1 MQHGDISNERNF
13 VIGFRCEGTLLEYQD
28 KSPSDRLLNI
38 IQGKTKRAKV
48 NQKIYS
54 LMNYIYWNT
63 PYTVMLVI
71 EEENY
76 TQEAKKVL
84 DDFPFNQ
91 VATIIKNVSEITMML
106 NTGEMSF
113 YVDEDPVSRGY
124 VSSQYAVSSDE
135 LNTVLKRRVKRFEET
150 I

>member
-1 MQHGDISNERNF
+1 MLHGNISNQRDF

-48 NQKIYS
+48 NQKVYS

-71 EEENY
+71 DEKNY
-76 TQEAKKVL
+76 TNKAKKFL
-84 DDFPFNQ
+84 EDFPFNQ

-106 NTGEMSF
+106 NTGEMTY
-113 YVDEDPVSRGY
+113 YVDDDPISRGY
-124 VSSQYAVSSDE
+124 VSSTYAVDSDSI
-135 LNTVLKRRVKRFEET
+135 NSILKRRVKRFEES
-150 I
+150 